1 MFTVS
6 IHECLCPWKPPFS
19 RSSRSTCIKV
29 LADRALAGKE
39 SLREA
44 VARAFQKS
52 RLRGTGAG
60 RSPAS
65 GRRMNLGVGRGGRI
79 SIHEQPR
86 RSATESTVS
95 TFFLLTGGGH
105 DIPAPAYLIHTHTSR
120 RQLTNQSR
128 LVATTLP
135 AVRVAATRKP
145 PRGDTKHSNGAL
157 GDVDVLQ
164 AQARPCEAQCLESR
178 FTRARSKPRRPR
190 PRPRP

>member
-6 IHECLCPWKPPFS
+6 IHERLRPWKPPFS

-79 SIHEQPR
+79 SIHGQPR

-105 DIPAPAYLIHTHTSR
+105 DIPAPAYLIHTHAHTSR
-120 RQLTNQSR
+120 TQLTSSR
-128 LVATTLP
+128 LTRLAFRKSCHTGIASPTFLVTAAEPQQRRGQLFP
-135 AVRVAATRKP
+135 AR
-145 PRGDTKHSNGAL
+145 
-157 GDVDVLQ
+157 
-164 AQARPCEAQCLESR
+164 
-178 FTRARSKPRRPR
+178 
-190 PRPRP
+190 

>member
-1 MFTVS
+1 MFTVA
-6 IHECLCPWKPPFS
+6 IRECLRPWKAPFS

-120 RQLTNQSR
+120 RQLTSSR
-128 LVATTLP
+128 LTRLAFRKSCHTGIASPTFLVTAAEPQQRRGQLTP
-135 AVRVAATRKP
+135 AR
-145 PRGDTKHSNGAL
+145 
-157 GDVDVLQ
+157 
-164 AQARPCEAQCLESR
+164 
-178 FTRARSKPRRPR
+178 
-190 PRPRP
+190 